1 MTIKDIAK
9 QCGVSISTVSRV
21 LNKRPDVSPSVRE
34 RVFAVVESCGYIP
47 NDSARDL
54 VRSHSDAIGVI
65 TRGTGNPFFSEVL
78 KAISREID
86 RAGYTMVLR
95 QITTDADEVMTGA
108 MLEREKKL
116 QGLIFLGGRF
126 DYTPD
131 VMNRIVV
138 PYVCCSYS
146 SVFGSL
152 DPASYASIAIDD
164 HDTACR
170 AVSHLI
176 SLGHRNIAALISS
189 PEDRSISELRYRGYL
204 DALSASG
211 IPFAPELL
219 ACTNGRFDLE
229 SAYAAATALI
239 DSGADFS
246 AIFALSDIFGIAAMK
261 ALHDRGRRVPEDCSV
276 IAIDGLDVSAYTIPT
291 LTTLIQPAATMG
303 QESVALL
310 LDMLENGSPARHL
323 RPEAILR
330 EGSSVQCIPEN
341 LHDPVLHPDGV
352 EKSFQSRSV

>member
-9 QCGVSISTVSRV
+9 QSGVSISTVSRV
-21 LNKRPDVSPSVRE
+21 LNQRPDVSPSVRE
-34 RVFAVVESCGYIP
+34 RVLSVVESCGYIP

-54 VRSHSDAIGVI
+54 VRSHSDAIGVV
-65 TRGTGNPFFSEVL
+65 TRGTGNLFFSEVL
-78 KAISREID
+78 KSISREID

-95 QITTDADEVMTGA
+95 QITTGADEVMTGA

-116 QGLIFLGGRF
+116 RGLIFLGGRF
-126 DYTPD
+126 DYTTD
-131 VMNRIVV
+131 MMSRIVV

-152 DPASYASIAIDD
+152 DPSAYASIAIDD
-164 HDTACR
+164 HKTAYQ
-170 AVSHLI
+170 AVSHLV
-176 SLGHRNIAALISS
+176 SLGHRKIAALISS
-189 PEDRSISELRYRGYL
+189 PDDRSISELRYRGYL
-204 DALSASG
+204 DALSDSH
-211 IPFAPELL
+211 ISFDPKLL
-219 ACTNGRFDLE
+219 ACTNGNFDLE
-229 SAYAAATALI
+229 SAYAATASLV

-261 ALHDRGRRVPEDCSV
+261 ALHDRGRKVPADCSV

-291 LTTLIQPAATMG
+291 LTTLIQPAAAMG

-310 LDMLENGSPARHL
+310 LDILENGSPTRHL

-330 EGSSVQCIPEN
+330 EGGSIQK
-341 LHDPVLHPDGV
+341 L
-352 EKSFQSRSV
+352 